1 MVTYG
6 NPHVVYQDRIHH
18 TTEKGAKL
26 YWSGS
31 SVGIEFVGT
40 EIQGQDSAFYLP
52 SLVFKKSFLNNN
64 LQVVLQWQNIDM
76 GLLKTN
82 EQRITTFKPNAFFTT
97 TNYIHEVDMVVLNLI
112 YNFNSSKKKTKFI
125 DSEFGK
131 SEF

>member
-1 MVTYG
+1 MFGMNMNTSYRFSYTFDVLFNFNYISERNT
-6 NPHVVYQDRIHH
+6 
-18 TTEKGAKL
+18 A
-26 YWSGS
+26 
-31 SVGIEFVGT
+31 
-40 EIQGQDSAFYLP
+40 QGQDSAFYLP